1 MAAAGAFTEA
11 SSVQLRNTMRVS
23 EDEPTRKAA
32 YEGLRSVGP
41 FVSEAFLGIV
51 RDRNKLA
58 KLMGFQDFYDMK
70 VGSGCSH
77 TCMAVC
83 FWEFL

>member
-1 MAAAGAFTEA
+1 
-11 SSVQLRNTMRVS
+11 MRVS
-23 EDEPTRKAA
+23 EDEETRKAA

-51 RDRNKLA
+51 KDRNKLA

-70 VGSGCSH
+70 VSQGEQLHASKALPGMIQLQRMCV
-77 TCMAVC
+77 VC
-83 FWEFL
+83 WCL